1 MSSRICI
8 DANRL
13 QTIINLTMLTYPN
26 DKNQKIDDL
35 MLVSNESALDI
46 ITLVYSPG
54 SDEEDQSPTMH
65 IKGQKSPNAT

>member
-1 MSSRICI
+1 
-8 DANRL
+8 
-13 QTIINLTMLTYPN
+13 MLTYPN

-54 SDEEDQSPTMH
+54 SDEEDQSPTML
-65 IKGQKSPNAT
+65 IKGQKSPTAT